1 MADFGGC
8 YSAFGD
14 YIAAQQHA
22 SRASRG
28 GPRFDFRNIPMDL
41 RNVAIIAHV
50 DHGKTTLV
58 DRLLQQ
64 SGVYRDNERQVER
77 AMDSNDLE
85 RERGITIL
93 AKAASV
99 EWQGTRINIVDTPG
113 HADFGGEV
121 ERILNMVDGALVLVD
136 AAEGPL
142 PQTKFVVSKALKMGL
157 KPIVVINKVDRPDAR
172 ATEVVNEVFDLF
184 AALDATDEQL
194 DFPILYGSAKQG
206 WMATS
211 LEGSHDDG
219 MKPLF
224 DLVLRHVPPPQ
235 VEEGPF
241 KLLGTIIEANN
252 FLGRIITGRITSGSV
267 KPNQA
272 VKVLTRDGALVENA
286 RVTKVLAF
294 RGLERVP
301 LEEASAGDI
310 VALAGMPNV
319 TVAMTVCDPSVDVP
333 LPAQPIDPPTLAMTF
348 RVNDS
353 PLAGTEGSKVTGRMI
368 RDRLLREAE
377 GNVALRVRES
387 DDKDAMEVA
396 GRGELQLGILI
407 ETMRREGFELSV
419 SRPKVL
425 LRKDDA
431 GELEEP
437 IEEVTIDVDEEHS
450 GIVVQKMSERKAE
463 MTELKPSG
471 GGRVRLVFHAPTR
484 GLIGYQGELL
494 TDTRGTAIM
503 NRIFHGYAPYK
514 GAIQGR
520 RNGVLISNDKGEAV
534 AYALWNLEDRGPM
547 MIEPG
552 WKVYT
557 GMIVGEHTRDN
568 DLIVNVLK
576 GKQLTNIRT
585 TSKDEAV
592 RLTPPIRITHE
603 KALANIE
610 DDELV
615 EVTPKSIRLRKKL
628 LDENDRK
635 KAERQKEAEAV

>member
-1 MADFGGC
+1 M
-8 YSAFGD
+8 
-14 YIAAQQHA
+14 
-22 SRASRG
+22 
-28 GPRFDFRNIPMDL
+28 NL

-64 SGVYRDNERQVER
+64 SGTYRDNQRQVER

-93 AKAASV
+93 AKATSIL
-99 EWQGTRINIVDTPG
+99 WKDTRINIVDTPG

-121 ERILNMVDGALVLVD
+121 ERILNMVYGARVLVD

-142 PQTKFVVSKALKMGL
+142 AQTKFVVSKALKMGL

-172 ATEVVNEVFDLF
+172 PVEVVNEVFDLF
-184 AALDATDEQL
+184 AALDATAEQL
-194 DFPILYGSAKQG
+194 DFPILYGSAKLG
-206 WMATS
+206 WMATI
-211 LEGSHDDG
+211 LDGSQADG

-224 DLVLRHVPPPQ
+224 DLVLRHVKQPT
-235 VEEGPF
+235 VEAGPF
-241 KLLGTIIEANN
+241 RLLGTILEANPY
-252 FLGRIITGRITSGSV
+252 LGRIVTGRISSGSI

-272 VKVLTRDGALVENA
+272 VKVLDYDGKLVETG
-286 RVTKVLAF
+286 RITKVLAF

-301 LEEASAGDI
+301 VEDAEAGDI
-310 VALAGMPNV
+310 VALAGLPNA
-319 TVAMTVCDPSVDVP
+319 TLAHTICDPVIETP
-333 LPAQPIDPPTLAMTF
+333 IHAQPIDPPTLAMTF

-353 PLAGTEGSKVTGRMI
+353 PLAGTEGTKVTGRMI

-387 DDKDAMEVA
+387 DDKDSMEVA

-419 SRPKVL
+419 SRPKVVL
-425 LRKDDA
+425 KQDEA
-431 GELEEP
+431 TGGWQEP
-437 IEEVTIDVDEEHS
+437 IEEVVIDVDEEHS
-450 GIVVQKMSERKAE
+450 GVVVQKMSECRAE
-463 MTELKPSG
+463 MMEMRPSG
-471 GGRVRLVFHAPTR
+471 GHRLRLVFYAPTR

-503 NRIFHGYAPYK
+503 NRLFHGYANFK
-514 GAIQGR
+514 GEIQGR
-520 RNGVLISNDKGEAV
+520 RNGVLISNDQGDAV
-534 AYALWNLEDRGPM
+534 AYAMFKLEDRGAM
-547 MIEPG
+547 MIDPG
-552 WKVYT
+552 WKVYK

-568 DLIVNVLK
+568 DLEINVLK

-592 RLTPPIRITHE
+592 RLTPPIRMTLE
-603 KALANIE
+603 RALAYIE

-615 EVTPKSIRLRKKL
+615 EVTPKSVRLRKKL

-635 KAERQKEAEAV
+635 KEERMKEAEPV

>member
-1 MADFGGC
+1 MNL
-8 YSAFGD
+8 
-14 YIAAQQHA
+14 
-22 SRASRG
+22 
-28 GPRFDFRNIPMDL
+28 RNI
-41 RNVAIIAHV
+41 AIIAHV

-64 SGVYRDNERQVER
+64 SGAYRENQRVVER

-99 EWQGTRINIVDTPG
+99 LWKDTRINIVDTPG

-157 KPIVVINKVDRPDAR
+157 KPIVVINKVDRADAR
-172 ATEVVNEVFDLF
+172 PVEVINEVFDLF

-206 WMATS
+206 WMATT
-211 LEGSHDDG
+211 LESSHDDG
-219 MKPLF
+219 MQPLF
-224 DLVLRHVPPPQ
+224 DLILSHVKPP
-235 VEEGPF
+235 VVDSGPF
-241 KLLGTIIEANN
+241 RLLGTILEANPY
-252 FLGRIITGRITSGSV
+252 LGRLVTGRIKSGSA

-272 VKVLTRDGALVENA
+272 VKVLDHDGKLIETG
-286 RVTKVLAF
+286 RITKLLAF

-301 LEEASAGDI
+301 VDEAEAGDI
-310 VALAGMPNV
+310 VAIAGLPNA
-319 TVAMTVCDPSVDVP
+319 TVAMTICDPTVETP
-333 LPAQPIDPPTLAMTF
+333 IPAQPIDPPTLAMTF

-387 DDKDAMEVA
+387 DEKDSMEVA

-425 LRKDDA
+425 MRADPKT
-431 GELEEP
+431 GEMLEP
-437 IEEVTIDVDEEHS
+437 IEEVVIDVDEVHS
-450 GIVVQKMSERKAE
+450 GIVVQKMAERKAE
-463 MTELKPSG
+463 LLEMKPSG
-471 GGRVRLVFHAPTR
+471 GHRLRLVFHAPTR

-503 NRIFHGYAPYK
+503 NRLFHDYAPHR

-520 RNGVLISNDKGEAV
+520 RNGVLISNDQGEAV

-552 WKVYT
+552 WKVYR

-568 DLIVNVLK
+568 DLVINVLK

-592 RLTPPIRITHE
+592 RLTPPIRMTLE
-603 KALANIE
+603 KALAYIQ

-615 EVTPKSIRLRKKL
+615 EVTPTSIRLRKKL
-628 LDENDRK
+628 LDETDRK
-635 KAERQKEAEAV
+635 REDRARSAAAEAV